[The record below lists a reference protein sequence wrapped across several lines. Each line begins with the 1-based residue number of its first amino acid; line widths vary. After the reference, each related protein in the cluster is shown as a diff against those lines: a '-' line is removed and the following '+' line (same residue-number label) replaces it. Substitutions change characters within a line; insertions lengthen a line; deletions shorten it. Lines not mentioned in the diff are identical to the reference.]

1 MIPAY
6 ITITDVSG
14 NTAARSVIFTI
25 TPATWS
31 LYYKEI
37 GTGNKSVEF
46 IDGTVFTVDTDGTK
60 LTVTRCP
67 RGLDGTYTKRTDTSG
82 VIVYKEATD
91 INKVASCNW
100 GKRVFSI
107 GVELCTIDCGN
118 RVYVGTTGGPER
130 IDGHAATDND
140 SAKKQPSV
148 RFVFINTTDECTTG
162 PSFHPFAEKVY
173 HLSRTDNNDNAEVV
187 CHTNSV
193 SKAFPRFSCSKQRW
207 RVTPGDD
214 VPDCL
219 PGPKQRFINVSG
231 FTRAETIFNGAYE
244 YVASRSTGNTWPV
257 WTHKTNDKIR
267 IEVSKTEGNKL
278 ELRDSS
284 SAVWYTI
291 KIVPNSTPDS
301 NPTLDVFTNTKPNLI
316 SPTSSIITAVFSET
330 DTGLGPCDLW
340 SQCVEENSRKDGAL
354 SNGLLTCM
362 DSARRCA
369 TASSNQE
376 LTFYELRLG
385 PSATSGIKLYPMVKG
400 DVEAEANAARYGRD
414 PGTSPSDATTLYVV
428 VPVGERKDG
437 QKGKVLV
444 IPPTTT
450 DATVR
455 DATLRIDWIS
465 NIWTIDTQALPEPT
479 DKQTPPGTN
488 DKKTSEKTDKK
499 TSETTTEPPCVDLV
513 SCATAATTLSFSSC
527 AVKAVACEST
537 RPKDLVPTDSLTH
550 GDEKGIKLYELSSD
564 VLYGTDAVNAYVVL
578 VRKEKVLVAPR
589 DNKTDATVL
598 DVAKEGTVWTSKRD
612 NTMMWI
618 IIGSVLGGI
627 VVILLFVLLVFA
639 ARSDN
644 RGRRSPLSYSYTDQ
658 EYDSSYAVPRSR
670 QRIRQSLPDSV
681 IPSTGTTSTVQGP
694 KAL

>member
-1 MIPAY
+1 
-6 ITITDVSG
+6 
-14 NTAARSVIFTI
+14 
-25 TPATWS
+25 
-31 LYYKEI
+31 
-37 GTGNKSVEF
+37 
-46 IDGTVFTVDTDGTK
+46 
-60 LTVTRCP
+60 
-67 RGLDGTYTKRTDTSG
+67 
-82 VIVYKEATD
+82 
-91 INKVASCNW
+91 
-100 GKRVFSI
+100 
-107 GVELCTIDCGN
+107 
-118 RVYVGTTGGPER
+118 
-130 IDGHAATDND
+130 
-140 SAKKQPSV
+140 
-148 RFVFINTTDECTTG
+148 
-162 PSFHPFAEKVY
+162 
-173 HLSRTDNNDNAEVV
+173 
-187 CHTNSV
+187 
-193 SKAFPRFSCSKQRW
+193 
-207 RVTPGDD
+207 
-214 VPDCL
+214 
-219 PGPKQRFINVSG
+219 
-231 FTRAETIFNGAYE
+231 
-244 YVASRSTGNTWPV
+244 
-257 WTHKTNDKIR
+257 
-267 IEVSKTEGNKL
+267 
-278 ELRDSS
+278 
-284 SAVWYTI
+284 
-291 KIVPNSTPDS
+291 
-301 NPTLDVFTNTKPNLI
+301 
-316 SPTSSIITAVFSET
+316 
-330 DTGLGPCDLW
+330 
-340 SQCVEENSRKDGAL
+340 
-354 SNGLLTCM
+354 
-362 DSARRCA
+362 
-369 TASSNQE
+369 
-376 LTFYELRLG
+376 
-385 PSATSGIKLYPMVKG
+385 
-400 DVEAEANAARYGRD
+400 
-414 PGTSPSDATTLYVV
+414 LYVV